1 MDPMGSSTNVEAT
14 AVGTLSWLAATTGRI
29 AVPVY
34 QRQYRWETSAC
45 AQLLA
50 DVRAAADGD
59 DRQRHF
65 LGSILSAASDD
76 GLVLIDGQQRV
87 TTLMLLVAALRHSAG
102 DTAFAA
108 QLDRVLLDPADPQ
121 RTRLH
126 PHRAWAGLYEAVV
139 LGREHDAVA
148 GTRFEENYTYFR
160 SQVASDDADR
170 IWRGLS
176 RLEHVAITLLPDANA
191 QQIFESLNSTGAPLR
206 DHELIHNY
214 VLMGLAHDEQTEIE
228 DEYWAPIERAT
239 GELIGEFFRDLVVL
253 TTGVE
258 PPAEERA
265 VYDAFRREFPRLGL
279 AALREHAAGWRELAE
294 VYALILDPSTVEDP
308 AVARALGH
316 LGVFGSSMH
325 PLTMLAVRDWRRGAL
340 AAPVLVETLALI
352 ESLLLRRMVVGTN
365 RERLV
370 ARLCRKWPAGPEELG
385 RAMARVTPSDER
397 IRLALRYRALPVGGY
412 VLSRLESIADLP
424 VAAADLVVDHVFPI
438 APGEAWSGDG
448 VRAWRDLSEDEQ
460 NSLRALQQ
468 TAGNLTLLEEPLADG
483 AAARSFPDKAA
494 FYSRSAVPGTRAL
507 AELPAWGSGPIG
519 ERSGRLA
526 AEFVRIWPRAATG
539 AIDDD
544 GLTPILDAVRR
555 PGWYSGWQQE
565 FDYVEYRGEHWE
577 VHDLPA
583 LFARIYRRLWTDRSD
598 EVLAFSAANGGP
610 VYDTQAWASTWVP
623 LGETHWLTTAA
634 APQYLLR
641 DLQGV
646 LGALGLAD
654 EVFVRYEWGMG

>member
-1 MDPMGSSTNVEAT
+1 MAGSTNVEAT
-14 AVGTLSWLAATTGRI
+14 AVGTLSWLAAASGRI

-50 DVRAAADGD
+50 DVRAAADGGEG
-59 DRQRHF
+59 QRHF
-65 LGSILSAASDD
+65 LGSILSAASDE
-76 GLVLIDGQQRV
+76 GLILIDGQQRV
-87 TTLMLLVAALRHSAG
+87 TTLMLLVAALRHAASG
-102 DTAFAA
+102 MAFSGE
-108 QLDRVLLDPADPQ
+108 LDRVLLDPADPG

-139 LGREHDAVA
+139 LDRAHDAVA
-148 GTRFEENYTYFR
+148 GSRFEENYTYFR
-160 SQVASDDADR
+160 SQVAADDPDR

-176 RLEHVAITLLPDANA
+176 RLEHVAITLLPEANA

-214 VLMGLAHDEQTEIE
+214 VLMGLAHEEQTEVE

-239 GELIGEFFRDLVVL
+239 GERIGAFFHDLVVL
-253 TTGVE
+253 TTGIE
-258 PPAEERA
+258 PPAQERA

-279 AALREHAAGWRELAE
+279 SALRSHAAEWRELAE
-294 VYALILDPSTVEDP
+294 VYALLLDPSGADDLAVE
-308 AVARALGH
+308 RALGH
-316 LGVFGSSMH
+316 LVGFGSSMH

-340 AAPVLVETLALI
+340 SADALIETLTLI

-370 ARLCRKWPAGPEELG
+370 ARLCRKWAEGPGELA
-385 RAMARVTPSDER
+385 RAMARITPSDER
-397 IRLALRYRALPVGGY
+397 IRLALRYRDLPVAGY
-412 VLSRLESIADLP
+412 VLSRLESVVEHGLDPAGL
-424 VAAADLVVDHVFPI
+424 LVDHVFPI

-448 VRAWRDLSEDEQ
+448 VRAWRDLSDDEQ

-468 TAGNLTLLEEPLADG
+468 TAGNLALVEEPLADALIG
-483 AAARSFPDKAA
+483 RSFADKAA
-494 FYSRSAVPGTRAL
+494 FYARSDVPGTRAL

-519 ERSGRLA
+519 DRSGRLA
-526 AEFVRIWPRAATG
+526 AEFVRTWPRAATG

-544 GLTPILDAVRR
+544 GLTPILDAARR
-555 PGWYSGWQQE
+555 PGWYRGWEHE

-583 LFARIYRRLWTDRSD
+583 LFARIYRRLWTDHA
-598 EVLAFSAANGGP
+598 EAVLAFSAANGGP
-610 VYDTQAWASTWVP
+610 VFDSQAWASTWIP
-623 LGETHWLTTAA
+623 LGDTHWLTTAA

-646 LGALGLAD
+646 LSSLGLAD
-654 EVFVRYEWGMG
+654 EVFVCYEWGMA

>member
-1 MDPMGSSTNVEAT
+1 MDMMASSTNVEAT
-14 AVGTLSWLAATTGRI
+14 AVGTLSWLAAASGRI

-50 DVRAAADGD
+50 DVRAAADGGEG
-59 DRQRHF
+59 QRHF

-76 GLVLIDGQQRV
+76 GLILIDGQQRV
-87 TTLMLLVAALRHSAG
+87 TTLMLLVAALRHSAA
-102 DTAFAA
+102 DMAFSAD
-108 QLDRVLLDPADPQ
+108 LDRVLLDPADPT

-139 LGREHDAVA
+139 LGREHEAVA

-160 SQVASDDADR
+160 SQVASDDPER
-170 IWRGLS
+170 ILRGLT
-176 RLEHVAITLLPDANA
+176 RLEHVAITLLPEANA

-214 VLMGLAHDEQTEIE
+214 VLMGLAHEEQTEIE
-228 DEYWAPIERAT
+228 DECWAAIERAT
-239 GELIGEFFRDLVVL
+239 GERIGDFFRDLVIL

-258 PPAEERA
+258 PASEERA

-279 AALREHAAGWRELAE
+279 AALRGHAAEWRELAE
-294 VYALILDPSTVEDP
+294 VYALILEPSTADDP

-316 LGVFGSSMH
+316 LATFGSSMH
-325 PLTMLAVRDWRRGAL
+325 PLTMLAVRDWRRGLIAT
-340 AAPVLVETLALI
+340 PELVQTLALV

-370 ARLCRKWPAGPEELG
+370 ARLCRKWASGPDELA

-397 IRLALRYRALPVGGY
+397 IRLALRYRALPLGGY
-412 VLSRLESIADLP
+412 VLGRIEAADDLP
-424 VAAADLVVDHVFPI
+424 DAGALVVDHVFPI
-438 APGEAWSGDG
+438 APGETWSGDG
-448 VRAWRDLSEDEQ
+448 VRMWRDLSEDEQ

-468 TAGNLTLLEEPLADG
+468 TAGNLALLEEPLAD
-483 AAARSFPDKAA
+483 AAIGRSFGDKVALYA
-494 FYSRSAVPGTRAL
+494 RSAVPGTRAL
-507 AELPAWGSGPIG
+507 AELPAWGSGRIG
-519 ERSGRLA
+519 DRSGSLA

-555 PGWYSGWQQE
+555 PGWYPGWQQE

-583 LFARIYRRLWTDRSD
+583 LFARVYRRLWTDHAD

-646 LGALGLAD
+646 LSALGLAD
-654 EVFVRYEWGMG
+654 EVFVCYEWGMG